1 MFNLKNKTMAT
12 TTKLENK
19 LQALYK
25 EAGYDIQCDNRSYYT
40 KSINKAL
47 QNPSVDFKLIEK
59 GFICTQKNGYKW
71 NLRIRIDGKGKVFN
85 LKYMQPDGIAECF
98 ADVAKMEHVKAS
110 IHIHEDA
117 YVCDKCRGKGII
129 PAFMHVCK
137 GVCFD
142 CLGIG
147 YKFHSGKW

>member
-1 MFNLKNKTMAT
+1 MAT
-12 TTKLENK
+12 ATKLENK
-19 LQALYK
+19 LQALYN
-25 EAGYDIQCDNRSYYT
+25 EGGYDIQCDNRSYFT

-47 QNPSVDFKLIEK
+47 CNSSVDFTLIKK
-59 GFICTQKNGYKW
+59 GYISTQKNGYEW
-71 NLRIRIDGKGKVFN
+71 NIRIRIDGKGKVFDN
-85 LKYMQPDGIAECF
+85 KYPCPETIADCF
-98 ADVAKMEHVKAS
+98 ATVTKMKHVKES